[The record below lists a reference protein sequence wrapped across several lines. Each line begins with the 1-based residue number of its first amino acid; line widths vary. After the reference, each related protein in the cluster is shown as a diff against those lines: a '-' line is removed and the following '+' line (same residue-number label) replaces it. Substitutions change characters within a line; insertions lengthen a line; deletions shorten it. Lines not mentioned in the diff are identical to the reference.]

1 MNNRELFLNDTS
13 PICIYTGGAGKGGS
27 HTGLLKLKP
36 YLEQGMSCAV
46 VRSNMKDILVG
57 GGVLSQAEDL
67 FYEIVVSKSKVD
79 KVLHTIN
86 GGSLRFLPASSLM
99 GMKFDYVFV
108 DSASQ
113 VDEKYSLDYFLRS
126 VNNRI
131 WFNTNSTKNRGFIF
145 DLLEDYLEDCGEY
158 YEFNKF
164 YESPT
169 NQIKVIHG
177 TCLDNPEL
185 LSLYPNYIKTLA
197 SQSKI
202 MKGKL
207 LNGYYYKE

>member
-1 MNNRELFLNDTS
+1 
-13 PICIYTGGAGKGGS
+13 
-27 HTGLLKLKP
+27 
-36 YLEQGMSCAV
+36 MSCAV